1 MASEQK
7 TVPPKRGPVKAKK
20 SILRQTKSERKLC
33 KGNMDYEYD
42 SETMDDSKVYEKCKK
57 WLPDSSS
64 KSIIEFRKRYIE
76 NVLKLPSCECG
87 HPAVIQTVAKKTSPN
102 CGKEFYTCV
111 CWPSNCTFF
120 KWINQE
126 DGDKSALYR
135 KIKKAKITKKDMRTA
150 YKRGWFGTTEEE
162 PPIKRLRVKIES
174 SGIKNEEFLEA
185 KEMGLY

>member
-7 TVPPKRGPVKAKK
+7 TSVPKRGPVKAKK
-20 SILRQTKSERKLC
+20 SILRQTKSERKLREG
-33 KGNMDYEYD
+33 KIEYEYD

-57 WLPDSSS
+57 WLPESSS

-76 NVLKLPSCECG
+76 NVLKLPSCKCG
-87 HPAVIQTVAKKTSPN
+87 HPAIIREVIKKTSPN
-102 CGKEFYTCV
+102 YGSEFYTCV
-111 CWPSNCTFF
+111 FYPSSCDYF
-120 KWINQE
+120 KWLDRE
-126 DGDKSALYR
+126 AGDKNALYR
-135 KIKKAKITKKDMRTA
+135 KIKKAKLTKKDMRTA

-174 SGIKNEEFLEA
+174 SGIKTEEFLEA